1 MTIPEALA
9 YLRTLCIGGPPS
21 ALNALDELEAAWRR
35 ERERPRRI
43 GRMGGQ
49 STSDAKREA
58 ARRNIAKATAAR
70 MARQREKDG

>member
-35 ERERPRRI
+35 EQDRPRISRL
-43 GRMGGQ
+43 GGQ

-58 ARRNIAKATAAR
+58 ARRKIKPNCHKYVLRYQQYIN
-70 MARQREKDG
+70 